1 MRIAFQ
7 MRDYICIFA
16 YPPGYD
22 EAVDQLD
29 NLLEQR
35 NSGVLSEAHKLPRLR
50 AWSPPQL
57 TAESPCLRRR

>member
-7 MRDYICIFA
+7 MRDYICIFT

-35 NSGVLSEAHKLPRLR
+35 NSGALSEAHYSPRLQ
-50 AWSPPQL
+50 A
-57 TAESPCLRRR
+57 